1 MKHYLTAE
9 WGRAVARPYF
19 RAFLLV
25 LLALAA
31 GLPLLWRFGLGDM
44 FQGSFGDSLSLLT
57 PFFTVG
63 LYLAVVVADEVFS
76 DQYKNDTLKNE
87 VSFGLPRR
95 RIYLGKLVTAAGIGL
110 LLAFLT
116 LLVYARNHRADP
128 YWEGIPAVLRAWSL
142 GEARSRW
149 QLKAAFGVA
158 TALVLA
164 HGLGFPRPMWMG
176 IAAMSVL
183 LPSRQAIPGRV
194 KGRIWGNLA
203 GGAGFCLLYCL
214 LPGSLL
220 PYLGIFG
227 GIGVGLSATYGWQ
240 AVFNSLGAMSI
251 MVGTLGLP
259 GVVLFRVGNNALG
272 ALYAWAVDRLAGP
285 AWRVLRRAAS

>member
-1 MKHYLTAE
+1 
-9 WGRAVARPYF
+9 
-19 RAFLLV
+19 
-25 LLALAA
+25 
-31 GLPLLWRFGLGDM
+31 
-44 FQGSFGDSLSLLT
+44 
-57 PFFTVG
+57 
-63 LYLAVVVADEVFS
+63 
-76 DQYKNDTLKNE
+76 
-87 VSFGLPRR
+87 
-95 RIYLGKLVTAAGIGL
+95 
-110 LLAFLT
+110 
-116 LLVYARNHRADP
+116 
-128 YWEGIPAVLRAWSL
+128 
-142 GEARSRW
+142 
-149 QLKAAFGVA
+149 
-158 TALVLA
+158 
-164 HGLGFPRPMWMG
+164 
-176 IAAMSVL
+176 MSVL

-220 PYLGIFG
+220 PHLGIFG

-285 AWRVLRRAAS
+285 PGGCCGAPPAECGAKRRPPWDNGGAALSLLRVPVQVLAGVGQGPG

>member
-1 MKHYLTAE
+1 M
-9 WGRAVARPYF
+9 
-19 RAFLLV
+19 
-25 LLALAA
+25 
-31 GLPLLWRFGLGDM
+31 
-44 FQGSFGDSLSLLT
+44 
-57 PFFTVG
+57 
-63 LYLAVVVADEVFS
+63 
-76 DQYKNDTLKNE
+76 
-87 VSFGLPRR
+87 
-95 RIYLGKLVTAAGIGL
+95 
-110 LLAFLT
+110 
-116 LLVYARNHRADP
+116 
-128 YWEGIPAVLRAWSL
+128 LRAWSL

-227 GIGVGLSATYGWQ
+227 GIGVGLSVTYGWQ

-259 GVVLFRVGNNALG
+259 GVVLFRVSNNAPGRPIRLG
-272 ALYAWAVDRLAGP
+272 RGPAGRPLAGAAARRQLNAVQKRRPPWDNGGRRCLCLRGGTRSGFGGVGQGLDEAVPLVGVDLP
-285 AWRVLRRAAS
+285 ADDLFL

>member
-1 MKHYLTAE
+1 
-9 WGRAVARPYF
+9 
-19 RAFLLV
+19 
-25 LLALAA
+25 
-31 GLPLLWRFGLGDM
+31 
-44 FQGSFGDSLSLLT
+44 
-57 PFFTVG
+57 
-63 LYLAVVVADEVFS
+63 
-76 DQYKNDTLKNE
+76 
-87 VSFGLPRR
+87 
-95 RIYLGKLVTAAGIGL
+95 
-110 LLAFLT
+110 
-116 LLVYARNHRADP
+116 
-128 YWEGIPAVLRAWSL
+128 
-142 GEARSRW
+142 
-149 QLKAAFGVA
+149 
-158 TALVLA
+158 
-164 HGLGFPRPMWMG
+164 MWMG

-203 GGAGFCLLYCL
+203 GGCGL
-214 LPGSLL
+214 LPAVL
-220 PYLGIFG
+220 PAAGQSAAYLGIFG

>member
-1 MKHYLTAE
+1 M
-9 WGRAVARPYF
+9 
-19 RAFLLV
+19 
-25 LLALAA
+25 
-31 GLPLLWRFGLGDM
+31 
-44 FQGSFGDSLSLLT
+44 
-57 PFFTVG
+57 
-63 LYLAVVVADEVFS
+63 
-76 DQYKNDTLKNE
+76 
-87 VSFGLPRR
+87 
-95 RIYLGKLVTAAGIGL
+95 
-110 LLAFLT
+110 
-116 LLVYARNHRADP
+116 
-128 YWEGIPAVLRAWSL
+128 
-142 GEARSRW
+142 
-149 QLKAAFGVA
+149 A

>member
-1 MKHYLTAE
+1 MI
-9 WGRAVARPYF
+9 
-19 RAFLLV
+19 LV
-25 LLALAA
+25 LGCHNVGMGNHLTLVLGYLLLYGYDVEAAAFPSRLAALA
-31 GLPLLWRFGLGDM
+31 
-44 FQGSFGDSLSLLT
+44 
-57 PFFTVG
+57 VG
-63 LYLAVVVADEVFS
+63 C
-76 DQYKNDTLKNE
+76 
-87 VSFGLPRR
+87 G
-95 RIYLGKLVTAAGIGL
+95 
-110 LLAFLT
+110 LT

-128 YWEGIPAVLRAWSL
+128 YWEGIHAVLRAWSL

>member
-95 RIYLGKLVTAAGIGL
+95 RIYLGKLVTAAGAGLLAAFLALLTYTALCRLLIPMEAGDWPAIQTFLFRLLGALPLWLGALALTMAAMFTFAHTLPMLAVVFGCLMVLGPTLRGMARLGSGPLAAGADLLWRLTLSAPMDAGAAALWDPAWLGWCWGVGLLWAAGSTLTGL
-110 LLAFLT
+110 LLF
-116 LLVYARNHRADP
+116 ARRD
-128 YWEGIPAVLRAWSL
+128 IS
-142 GEARSRW
+142 
-149 QLKAAFGVA
+149 
-158 TALVLA
+158 
-164 HGLGFPRPMWMG
+164 
-176 IAAMSVL
+176 
-183 LPSRQAIPGRV
+183 
-194 KGRIWGNLA
+194 
-203 GGAGFCLLYCL
+203 
-214 LPGSLL
+214 
-220 PYLGIFG
+220 
-227 GIGVGLSATYGWQ
+227 
-240 AVFNSLGAMSI
+240 
-251 MVGTLGLP
+251 
-259 GVVLFRVGNNALG
+259 
-272 ALYAWAVDRLAGP
+272 
-285 AWRVLRRAAS
+285 